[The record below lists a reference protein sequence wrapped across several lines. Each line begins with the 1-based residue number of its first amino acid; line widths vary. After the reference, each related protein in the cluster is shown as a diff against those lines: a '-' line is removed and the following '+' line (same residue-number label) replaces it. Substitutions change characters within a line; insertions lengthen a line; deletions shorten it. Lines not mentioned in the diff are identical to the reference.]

1 MKKFL
6 LISLVL
12 FSAISVFANVEL
24 VKNGKVKGRIIVN
37 ENRKEYYEAGKL
49 LQDAIREISDCEITV
64 LKGPYNAKAGD
75 IVIGF
80 EENNNLTDDAFSLKT
95 EKNILRINSGGGKGT
110 VYGAVSLLE
119 DFLGMN
125 CYGSGEFDYKKSDN
139 IILPEIDKTE
149 TPAFHYRQTNN
160 YGLRNDSLY
169 RYWMRLEEPKDMF
182 ADGLWVHTFDRLLP
196 SAIYGKSHPEYYSF
210 ITGERRPGKASQW
223 CLTNPEVFEIVA
235 ARIDSI
241 FAANPDKNM
250 ISVSQNDG
258 NNTYCTCDNCKAV
271 IEREGAPSGLFIEFL
286 NKLAL
291 RRPDK
296 QFSTLAY
303 LFTMHAPKHVKPLDN
318 VNIMLCSIDSKREV
332 PLTDNESGRDF
343 TKALTDWAKISNNIF
358 VWDYGINFDG
368 FLSPFPNFPVLQK
381 NIQLFRDNNVKMH
394 FAQIASSRGG
404 DFAEMRTYMVS
415 KLMWNPDLDAD
426 SLMRS
431 FMSGYYGDAAPYI
444 YEYEKLLE
452 GALLG
457 SNVPL
462 WIYDSP
468 VTHKNGMLNKHLLKR
483 YNELFDKAEVAV
495 ASDSAR
501 LARVE
506 RQRLSL
512 LFSELEIARSNGE
525 ATPENIGDKLDR
537 FEKLSARFNVP
548 MINERNNKP
557 QDYVKLYKERYMKS
571 NSINL
576 AKGAEVKW
584 LVEPT
589 GKYKSLGETALTDGI
604 FGGAGFVESWVG
616 WEGTDGSF
624 ILDMKEPK
632 QFGKI
637 SSDYLHQLGAWVLL
651 PERVVYSVSDNGVD
665 FKPFGIVNQLEDR
678 TPEVMFKQMTVQ
690 APKPVAARYIKVDIT
705 GVKTCPSW
713 HYGVGQPAWFFID
726 EVTVE

>member
-1 MKKFL
+1 MKKYL
-6 LISLVL
+6 LSVL
-12 FSAISVFANVEL
+12 ALITAISINANVEL
-24 VKNGKVKGRIIVN
+24 VKNGKAKGRIIVSDT
-37 ENRKEYYEAGKL
+37 RKEYSEAGKL
-49 LQDAIREISDCEITV
+49 MRDMIKKVSNVDLPV
-64 LKGPYNAKAGD
+64 LNGSQKLKSGD

-80 EENNNLTDDAFSLKT
+80 DENNDLTDDAFSLKT
-95 EKNILRINSGGGKGT
+95 DNNLLHINSGGGNGS
-110 VYGAVSLLE
+110 VYGVVTLLE
-119 DFLGMN
+119 DYVGLN
-125 CYGSGEFDYKKSDN
+125 CYGSGEFDYVKTSDIVLPDINKS
-139 IILPEIDKTE
+139 E

-160 YGLRNDSLY
+160 YGLRNDSVY

-182 ADGLWVHTFDRLLP
+182 AGGLWVHTFDHLLP
-196 SAIYGKSHPEYYSF
+196 SAVYGKSHPEYYSF

-235 ARIDSI
+235 SKIDSI
-241 FAANPDKNM
+241 FEANPGMDM

-258 NNTYCTCDNCKAV
+258 NNTYCTCENCKTI
-271 IEREGAPSGLFIEFL
+271 IEREGSPSGLFIEFL
-286 NKLAL
+286 NKLAA

-303 LFTMHAPKHVKPLDN
+303 LFTMHAPKHIKPLDN

-415 KLMWNPDLDAD
+415 KLMWNPDLNAD

-431 FMSGYYGDAAPYI
+431 FMTGYYGDAAPYI

-457 SNVPL
+457 SNTPL

-483 YNELFDKAEVAV
+483 YNELFDKAEAAV

-512 LFSELEIARSNGE
+512 LYSELEIARSNGE
-525 ATPENIGDKLDR
+525 ASPETIGDKLER
-537 FEKLSARFNVP
+537 FEELSAKFDVP

-557 QDYVKLYKERYMKS
+557 LDYAKLYRERYMRPKGG
-571 NSINL
+571 NI
-576 AKGAEVKW
+576 AKDAEIKW
-584 LVEPT
+584 IVEPT
-589 GKYKSLGETALTDGI
+589 GKYKALGEKALTDGI

-624 ILDMKEPK
+624 ILDMKENK
-632 QFGKI
+632 QFSKI
-637 SSDYLHQLGAWVLL
+637 STDYLHQLGAWVLL
-651 PERVVYSVSDNGVD
+651 PEKVEYSISDDGINFSKFGVVVQ
-665 FKPFGIVNQLEDR
+665 PEDR
-678 TPEVMFKQMTVQ
+678 TSKVMFKQLT
-690 APKPVAARYIKVDIT
+690 AERTEPVSARYVKVDIT
-705 GVKTCPSW
+705 GVKICPSW